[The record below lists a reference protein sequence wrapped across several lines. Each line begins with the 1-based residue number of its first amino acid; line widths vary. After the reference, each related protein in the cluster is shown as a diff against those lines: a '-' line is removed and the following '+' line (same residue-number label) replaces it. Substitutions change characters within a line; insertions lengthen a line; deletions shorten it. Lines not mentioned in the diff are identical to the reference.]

1 MVALS
6 AEPHRLV
13 ANPLIVL
20 REEFDDWAILFDP
33 DSGGA
38 FGLNPTSVFIWKL
51 LDGNRTSDEIAAEVH
66 KVMEAVPDTASDDV
80 CRFLQSLQDR
90 GLAGYVH
97 LAGEEPRFQRNIPK
111 GPQGGS

>member
-1 MVALS
+1 MITPS
-6 AEPHRLV
+6 AGPLRLV
-13 ANPLIVL
+13 ANPAIVL

-51 LDGNRTSDEIAAEVH
+51 LDGNRTNDEIVAEVRT
-66 KVMEAVPDTASDDV
+66 VMEEVPDTASDDV
-80 CRFLQSLQDR
+80 CRFLESLQDR

-111 GPQGGS
+111 GPQGGL